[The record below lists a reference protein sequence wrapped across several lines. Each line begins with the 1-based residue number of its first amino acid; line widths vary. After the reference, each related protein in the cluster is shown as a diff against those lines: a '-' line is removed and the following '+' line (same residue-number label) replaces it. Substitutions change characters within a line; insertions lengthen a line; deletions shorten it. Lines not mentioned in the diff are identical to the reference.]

1 MKEAARWVDVRASVT
16 KFALEFHGI
25 LGFNLVPAV
34 AVKQDKMMLC
44 KLGLNGIMCSIEA
57 SIGGIFHNSY
67 LMFRL
72 ASACAIIIGSVDI
85 LRW

>member
-16 KFALEFHGI
+16 KFALEWNGI

-44 KLGLNGIMCSIEA
+44 KLGLNGIMCSI
-57 SIGGIFHNSY
+57 GGQYWRY
-67 LMFRL
+67 LSQQLFN
-72 ASACAIIIGSVDI
+72 V
-85 LRW
+85 

>member
-1 MKEAARWVDVRASVT
+1 
-16 KFALEFHGI
+16 
-25 LGFNLVPAV
+25 
-34 AVKQDKMMLC
+34 
-44 KLGLNGIMCSIEA
+44 MCSIEA

>member
-16 KFALEFHGI
+16 KFVLVCHCI

-44 KLGLNGIMCSIEA
+44 KLGLNGIMCS
-57 SIGGIFHNSY
+57 
-67 LMFRL
+67 
-72 ASACAIIIGSVDI
+72 
-85 LRW
+85 

>member
-1 MKEAARWVDVRASVT
+1 MKEAARWVDVRANAT
-16 KFALEFHGI
+16 KFTLEFHGI